1 MPSPLWAAGLSMDRT
16 ADLFVATNG
25 ATRLAFAS
33 APRVL
38 LSTDP
43 RDQQIHF
50 HSVDWKKPSL
60 EAVDAFPP
68 TDMLMGAPTPGR
80 PVAVAVHPTQP
91 LALAASRPHNARA
104 KSEILFLDLREK
116 SPGRLL
122 RSQLAGYRTGHIAL
136 SPDGQWALVAND
148 GGGKSA
154 TPGSI
159 GVLDLRDLAGWEDDR
174 LKEVPY
180 VELQGLAELL
190 GVSPRNVNPTFVAV
204 DPRGEWAAAAL
215 RGNDALVWIDLRS
228 ASPALAGVTHLP
240 GGSKPAS
247 VALLNRP
254 DGSLLAAIAE
264 EGEQRVSFYRVNAAN
279 AAEPAALIARLDIRP
294 LVDSKRA
301 GKRRDPKHVVLRE
314 VDGRPVAWIG
324 SERSNRILMF
334 DLSDPIHPERIARV
348 AAEGEPTDLIAV
360 ETKEGL
366 LLVSGNGEGSITVFR
381 VNRAP

>member
-1 MPSPLWAAGLSMDRT
+1 MDRT

-25 ATRLAFAS
+25 ATRLAVAPAS
-33 APRVL
+33 QML

-50 HSVDWKKPSL
+50 HRVDWKKPSL
-60 EAVDAFPP
+60 EVVDAFPP

-80 PVAVAVHPTQP
+80 PLAIAVHPSQP
-91 LALAASRPHNARA
+91 LALAISRPRDARA
-104 KSEILFLDLREK
+104 KGEVLFLDLREK

-122 RSQLAGYRTGHIAL
+122 RSQLAGYRTEHIVL
-136 SPDGQWALVAND
+136 SPDGQWALVANG

-159 GVLDLRDLAGWEDDR
+159 GVLDLRDLEGWEDDR

-180 VELQGLAELL
+180 VELQGLSELL
-190 GVSPRNVNPTFVAV
+190 GVSPRKLNPTFVAV

-228 ASPALAGVTHLP
+228 ASPALAGVTPLP
-240 GGSKPAS
+240 GGSKPTG

-264 EGEQRVSFYRVNAAN
+264 EGEQRVSVYRVNAAN
-279 AAEPAALIARLDIRP
+279 AADPAALLARLDIRP
-294 LVDSKRA
+294 LIDSKRA
-301 GKRRDPKHVVLRE
+301 GKRRDPQHVVLRE

-324 SERSNRILMF
+324 SERSDRVLMF
-334 DLSDPIHPERIARV
+334 DLSDPTHPERIARV
-348 AAEGEPTDLIAV
+348 AAEGAPTDLIAV
-360 ETKEGL
+360 ATKRGL
-366 LLVSGNGEGSITVFR
+366 LIVSGNGEGSITVFR
-381 VNRAP
+381 VNRVP